1 LSTNRKIELI
11 VLDLDGTLLMGNGRI
26 HPANVQPIRR
36 AAAGGVPVVLA
47 TGKTRASALELIETL
62 GLATPGV
69 FSQGM
74 IICDA
79 DGVVRRLVTLET
91 AVAAAVLDFA
101 AGRNLPVNA
110 YSPDGLWT
118 TADDQYR
125 HLLHSKYREPLP
137 AFCPDLRSQLDG
149 VRFTKLMISD
159 EIDNDA
165 TRTDLEHHLDGQAV
179 VLQAVPEYI
188 EVLPPGVSKGE
199 GVRWLLDEM
208 GVDPAVVMA
217 VGDGE
222 NDLELLRM
230 AGLGV
235 AMGNAGDAVKAAAD
249 VVVGSNEDAGVAEAI
264 ERFVLKRDTA
274 FFARKR

>member
-1 LSTNRKIELI
+1 MSLNGKIELI

-26 HPANVQPIRR
+26 HPDNIQPIRQ
-36 AAAGGVPVVLA
+36 AIAQGIPVILA

-69 FSQGM
+69 FNQGM

-79 DGVVRRLVTLET
+79 DGTVRRLVTLAT
-91 AVAAAVLDFA
+91 VVAAAVLDFA

-137 AFCPDLRSQLDG
+137 AFSPDLRQKLANI
-149 VRFTKLMISD
+149 RFTKLLISD
-159 EIDNDA
+159 EAHNDE
-165 TRTDLEHHLDGQAV
+165 TRADLERHVAGQAQV
-179 VLQAVPEYI
+179 VQAVPEYI
-188 EVLPPGVSKGE
+188 EVLPLGVSKGE
-199 GVRWLLDEM
+199 AVRWLLNEM
-208 GVDPAVVMA
+208 AVDPAVVMA

-222 NDLELLRM
+222 NDLEMLRM
-230 AGLGV
+230 VGLGV
-235 AMGNAGDAVKAAAD
+235 AMGNAHDSVKAAAD
-249 VVVGSNEDAGVAEAI
+249 FVVGSNETAGVAEAI
-264 ERFVLKRDTA
+264 ERFVTRRDTA
-274 FFARKR
+274 ASARKQ